1 MRWRVRFSK
10 WHALGNSYLV
20 VERADSGV
28 LTADQVRLLCDVDR
42 GIGSD
47 GVLEIVAYDGVSA
60 EIVIWN
66 PDGSTAEMSG
76 NGTRIAA
83 RWLADFT
90 GESEV
95 VIRVGPRTIR
105 ARMIDDIDV
114 ATDIGE
120 VDVGAIETID
130 VNGETVELT
139 PVLVGNPH
147 AVVRCDDPTREL
159 LLRLGPPIENHSRF
173 PERTNVQLVRPV
185 SRHEI
190 AALVWERGAGETAAS
205 GSSATAVAAAAIAN
219 GWCESPVTVR
229 MPGGDVVVTFA
240 DNHAIL
246 VGPAVEIYAGMMAR
260 ADDDMYS
267 LFKTTFRLDPAQP
280 EVMRQH
286 DADIADL
293 RRVQDELRDMH
304 QPLSPKELVRAW
316 IAIVAIVEVGYGGR
330 EEEYANDL
338 MTRDY
343 IGELC
348 RRLPG
353 RWAELFERWIA
364 PWDERFRAATVE
376 ETEPHLPDLMGSAGW
391 WQYRSPRLW
400 PGKNG
405 GSDD

>member
-1 MRWRVRFSK
+1 MRFSK

-28 LTADQVRLLCDVDR
+28 LTADRVRLLCDVDR

-47 GVLEIVAYDGVSA
+47 GVLEIVASDGVSA

-83 RWLADFT
+83 RWLAAYT

-95 VIRVGPRTIR
+95 VIRVGPRNVR
-105 ARMIDDIDV
+105 ARMINDIDV

-130 VNGETVELT
+130 AGGETVELT
-139 PVLVGNPH
+139 PVSVGNPH
-147 AVVRCDDPTREL
+147 AVVRCDEPTREL
-159 LLRLGPPIENHSRF
+159 LLRLGPLIENHSRF
-173 PERTNVQLVRPV
+173 PERTNVQVVNPV

-205 GSSATAVAAAAIAN
+205 GSSASAVAAAAIAN
-219 GWCESPVTVR
+219 GWCDSPVTVQ
-229 MPGGDVVVTFA
+229 MPGGDAVVRFA
-240 DNHAIL
+240 DNHAVL
-246 VGPAVEIYAGMMAR
+246 VGPAVEIYSGMMAQ
-260 ADDDMYS
+260 ANDDLDS
-267 LFKTTFRLDPAQP
+267 LFKTTFRLDPAQADAS
-280 EVMRQH
+280 RQRA
-286 DADIADL
+286 ADNADL
-293 RRVQDELRDMH
+293 QRVQDELRDMH
-304 QPLSPKELVRAW
+304 EPLPPKQLIRAW
-316 IAIVAIVEVGYGGR
+316 IAIVAIVEAGYDGMR
-330 EEEYANDL
+330 EEYSNDL

-353 RWAELFERWIA
+353 KWAELFEREIA
-364 PWDERFRAATVE
+364 SWDERFRAATVE
-376 ETEPHLPDLMGSAGW
+376 EAEPHLPDLMGNAGW

-400 PGKNG
+400 PGEQHAEIDG
-405 GSDD
+405 

>member
-1 MRWRVRFSK
+1 MRFSK

-28 LTADQVRLLCDVDR
+28 LTADRVRLLCDVNR

-47 GVLEIVAYDGVSA
+47 GVLEIVDWDGVSA

-83 RWLADFT
+83 RWLAACT

-95 VIRVGPRTIR
+95 VIRVGPLHVR

-120 VDVGAIETID
+120 VEVGTVESID
-130 VNGETVELT
+130 LGGETVEVT
-139 PVLVGNPH
+139 PVSVGNPH
-147 AVVRCDDPTREL
+147 AVVRCDEPTREL
-159 LLRLGPPIENHSRF
+159 LLRLGPLIETHPRF
-173 PERTNVQLVRPV
+173 PERTNVQFVNPI

-205 GSSATAVAAAAIAN
+205 GSSATAVAATAVAN

-229 MPGGDVVVTFA
+229 MPGGDLVVTFA

-246 VGPAVEIYAGMMAR
+246 VGPASEICAGMTQ
-260 ADDDMYS
+260 ADDDSYRLS
-267 LFKTTFRLDPAQP
+267 KTTFRLDPAQADAS
-280 EVMRQH
+280 RQQA
-286 DADIADL
+286 ADIADL
-293 RRVQDELRDMH
+293 QRVQDELRDVH
-304 QPLSPKELVRAW
+304 EPLSPTELVRAW
-316 IAIVAIVEVGYGGR
+316 IAIVAIVEVGYDGMA
-330 EEEYANDL
+330 EEYSNDL

-353 RWAELFERWIA
+353 TWAELFEREIA

-376 ETEPHLPDLMGSAGW
+376 ETEPHLPDLMGAAGW

-400 PGKNG
+400 PGAQHAE
-405 GSDD
+405 SDD

>member
-1 MRWRVRFSK
+1 MRFSK

-83 RWLADFT
+83 RWLAAYT

-95 VIRVGPRTIR
+95 IIRVGPRTVR
-105 ARMIDDIDV
+105 ARMIDEIDV

-120 VDVGAIETID
+120 VDVGAVESID
-130 VNGETVELT
+130 LSGETVELT
-139 PVLVGNPH
+139 PVSVGNPH
-147 AVVRCDDPTREL
+147 AVVRCDEPTREL
-159 LLRLGPPIENHSRF
+159 LLRLGPLIETHPRF
-173 PERTNVQLVRPV
+173 PERTNVQFVNPV
-185 SRHEI
+185 SRHEV
-190 AALVWERGAGETAAS
+190 AALVWERGAGETTAS
-205 GSSATAVAAAAIAN
+205 GSSATAVTAAAIAN

-229 MPGGDVVVTFA
+229 MPGGDVVVRFA
-240 DNHAIL
+240 DNRAIL

-267 LFKTTFRLDPAQP
+267 LFKTTFRLDPDQADAS
-280 EVMRQH
+280 RQH
-286 DADIADL
+286 AADNADL
-293 RRVQDELRDMH
+293 QRVQNELRDMH
-304 QPLSPKELVRAW
+304 EPLSPKQLIRAW
-316 IAIVAIVEVGYGGR
+316 IAIVAIVEAGYSGT
-330 EEEYANDL
+330 EEEYSNDL

-353 RWAELFERWIA
+353 TWAELFERKIA

-376 ETEPHLPDLMGSAGW
+376 EAEPHLPDLMGAAGW

-400 PGKNG
+400 PGAQHAE
-405 GSDD
+405 SDD